1 MGNNKR
7 RINIKKIPGK
17 KMLEHPASELAITM
31 AHLMLPKDGNPM
43 GFVHG
48 GAVAKYID
56 EAAAVVASRHARCM
70 VVTRCFDNLEFHNH
84 VAIGNLLLLKA
95 SLNMVGRT
103 SMEIGV
109 RVEEEELTS
118 GRVNHIASAYL
129 TFVALDAK
137 GLPRPVPQ
145 ALFQTPAEQR
155 RNKDA
160 LKRRQHRLAAPGKE

>member
-1 MGNNKR
+1 MTPRK
-7 RINIKKIPGK
+7 
-17 KMLEHPASELAITM
+17 ASELAITM
-31 AHLMLPKDGNPM
+31 AHVMLPKDGNPM

-48 GAVAKYID
+48 GMVAKYID

-70 VVTRCFDNLEFHNH
+70 VVTASFDNLVFHNH

-95 SLNMVGRT
+95 SLNLVGTT

-129 TFVALDAK
+129 TFVALDK
-137 GLPRPVPQ
+137 QGTPTPVPQ
-145 ALFQTPAEQR
+145 ALFLEPEE
-155 RNKDA
+155 
-160 LKRRQHRLAAPGKE
+160 KRRHQEAAARRQKRLAAARGG

>member
-1 MGNNKR
+1 MT
-7 RINIKKIPGK
+7 
-17 KMLEHPASELAITM
+17 HHTASELAITM
-31 AHLMLPKDGNPM
+31 AHVMLPKDGNPM

-48 GAVAKYID
+48 GVVAKYID

-70 VVTRCFDNLEFHNH
+70 VVTRSFDNLEFHNH
-84 VAIGNLLLLKA
+84 VAIGNLLLLKT

-129 TFVALDAK
+129 TFVALDDK
-137 GLPRPVPQ
+137 GLPCPVPK
-145 ALFQTPAEQR
+145 AVFQTPEEQR
-155 RNKDA
+155 RNKEA
-160 LKRRQHRLAAPGKE
+160 ILRRKKRIG

>member
-1 MGNNKR
+1 MSK
-7 RINIKKIPGK
+7 
-17 KMLEHPASELAITM
+17 HPASELAITM

-129 TFVALDAK
+129 TFVAVDDK
-137 GLPRPVPQ
+137 GVPCPVPQ
-145 ALFQTPAEQR
+145 ADFTGAEEQR
-155 RNKDA
+155 RNKEA
-160 LKRRQHRLAAPGKE
+160 LQRRQNRFMASQKK